1 MAKPASVSVPQFC
14 IQQLR
19 RLAAPQTAS
28 APEHIRNNARRAP
41 ALYAEDSSV
50 PEMPAFPE
58 FDELSGA
65 FGGHIAA
72 SAEIPG
78 KHRGRRA
85 GRETIRKPDQTLS
98 KLLTAR
104 SASVFMG
111 RAACILKAVRARS
124 ARARKG
130 KDLLRN
136 PCKSE
141 KPGKRRREI
150 TGKRFGVFVDSR
162 GAAASPAES
171 AGMTASEEVQY
182 RRPQDGFSPVIAL
195 S

>member
-1 MAKPASVSVPQFC
+1 M
-14 IQQLR
+14 
-19 RLAAPQTAS
+19 
-28 APEHIRNNARRAP
+28 
-41 ALYAEDSSV
+41 

-111 RAACILKAVRARS
+111 RAACILKTVRARS

-130 KDLLRN
+130 KDFLRN

-150 TGKRFGVFVDSR
+150 AGKRFGVFVDSR
-162 GAAASPAES
+162 EAAASPAES
-171 AGMTASEEVQY
+171 AGMTVSEEVQY

-195 S
+195 SRFPHLRPERDLSHHAEGDGLLLKGQGKPPRGVPPENHFVPPDTDFK